1 MAETEG
7 IALNAPVQG
16 PAGVLNLQA
25 PLVTAA
31 AGVSVDSFRL
41 NGASQWRQVA
51 ATLPGFAARDFA
63 VSDTAGF
70 LRATGGAGT
79 AASRYVVTDAFG
91 LQGIGSAGYAGAHYA
106 LGADIAASGT
116 AGWNLG
122 EGFRPIGNRGTP
134 FSGSLDGATAAGG
147 RHAISGLAQV
157 VSSGPGGLFGIIAGA
172 TIQNLRLL
180 DIALE
185 ARQSFAP
192 VAGGLVGETQAGAAP
207 NVIENVLVTG
217 RIAAEMG
224 EDSVSSASFGGLVG
238 LFGDGRIADAR
249 VDPGED
255 LLFPGHAAGLPE
267 PERQQ
272 DGASGK
278 SEQQRGEEAAHHGGS
293 VRFRSAAGRQAGAR
307 AMGET
312 RKARN
317 PAVPRLIPMSRGEG
331 QAPSSPKAAQ
341 RPQT

>member
-1 MAETEG
+1 MRLKATLAGALVATLVSGAASAETLRLLTWGSYAPEEVIRLFEEKYPDIKVEVTFSNNEEM
-7 IALNAPVQG
+7 IAK
-16 PAGVLNLQA
+16 
-25 PLVTAA
+25 
-31 AGVSVDSFRL
+31 
-41 NGASQWRQVA
+41 
-51 ATLPGFAARDFA
+51 
-63 VSDTAGF
+63 

-238 LFGDGRIADAR
+238 LFGDGRILHI
-249 VDPGED
+249 V
-255 LLFPGHAAGLPE
+255 
-267 PERQQ
+267 
-272 DGASGK
+272 
-278 SEQQRGEEAAHHGGS
+278 
-293 VRFRSAAGRQAGAR
+293 
-307 AMGET
+307 
-312 RKARN
+312 
-317 PAVPRLIPMSRGEG
+317 
-331 QAPSSPKAAQ
+331 
-341 RPQT
+341 